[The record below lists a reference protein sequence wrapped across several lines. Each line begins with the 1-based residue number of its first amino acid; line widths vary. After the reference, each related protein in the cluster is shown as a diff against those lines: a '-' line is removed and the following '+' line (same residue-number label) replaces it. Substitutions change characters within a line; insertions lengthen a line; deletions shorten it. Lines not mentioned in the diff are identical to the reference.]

1 MSVSDADKPE
11 IPSDEQL
18 AAMSRDELV
27 KLGTNLD
34 GVEIVYREP
43 RWPVEGTKAEKR
55 AERLVA
61 LWFAL
66 GGVFGLAL
74 LGVFLFWPWE
84 YKPFGDPGNALYNLA
99 TPLYGL
105 TLGLSVLS
113 LGIGAV
119 LYTKKFIPQEI
130 SIQDR
135 HDGPGSAEVDRKTIV
150 AQLQDTLDTSTLPRR
165 KMIVRALGF
174 GVGAMGAGTA
184 VAFIGGM
191 IKNPWAKVVPTA
203 NGKQPVLLT
212 SGWTPRYHGETIYL
226 GRAVGSSSNVLL
238 KIRPEDIDAG
248 GMETV
253 FPWRESDGD
262 GTTVESHE
270 KLSHIQMGIRN
281 PVMLIRVRPTDM
293 PKVVKRK
300 GQENF
305 NYGDLFAYTKICSH
319 LGCPTSLFEQQTYRI
334 LCPCHQSQFDAL
346 PFAKPIFGLPLV
358 RWHSCPS
365 PSTRTDTSSPTATSL
380 NPSDPHSGS
389 ANHERHSPKA
399 LARSQTSRGDGFAVS
414 PRRRYEAADQ
424 QGLPDPLVVHAR

>member
-43 RWPVEGTKAEKR
+43 RWLVEGTKAEKR

-191 IKNPWAKVVPTA
+191 IKNPWARVVPTA

-346 PFAKPIFGLPLV
+346 HFAKPIFGPAARALAQLPLTV
-358 RWHSCPS
+358 
-365 PSTRTDTSSPTATSL
+365 DKDGYL
-380 NPSDPHSGS
+380 V
-389 ANHERHSPKA
+389 ANGDFVEPVGPAFWERKS
-399 LARSQTSRGDGFAVS
+399 
-414 PRRRYEAADQ
+414 
-424 QGLPDPLVVHAR
+424 

>member
-1 MSVSDADKPE
+1 MSVSDANKPE
-11 IPSDEQL
+11 MPSDEQL
-18 AAMSRDELV
+18 ASMSRDELV

-55 AERLVA
+55 AERQIA

-84 YKPFGDPGNALYNLA
+84 YKPLGDPGNAVYNLA

-135 HDGPGSAEVDRKTIV
+135 HDGPGSSEVDRKTIV

-165 KMIVRALGF
+165 KMIIRALGF
-174 GVGAMGAGTA
+174 GVGAMGAGAT
-184 VAFIGGM
+184 VALIGGI
-191 IKNPWAKVVPTA
+191 IKNPWARVVPTA

-212 SGWTPRYHGETIYL
+212 SGWTPRYKGETIYL

-270 KLSHIQMGIRN
+270 KLSHIQMGVRN
-281 PVMLIRVRPTDM
+281 PVMIIRVRPVDM
-293 PKVVKRK
+293 PKVIKRK
-300 GQENF
+300 GQESF

-346 PFAKPIFGLPLV
+346 HFAKPIFGPAA
-358 RWHSCPS
+358 R
-365 PSTRTDTSSPTATSL
+365 
-380 NPSDPHSGS
+380 
-389 ANHERHSPKA
+389 A
-399 LARSQTSRGDGFAVS
+399 LAQLPITVDKDGYLVANGDFVEPVGPAFWERKS
-414 PRRRYEAADQ
+414 
-424 QGLPDPLVVHAR
+424 

>member
-1 MSVSDADKPE
+1 MSDADKPE
-11 IPSDEQL
+11 IPSAEQL
-18 AAMSRDELV
+18 ASMSRDELV

-55 AERLVA
+55 AERQIA

-84 YKPFGDPGNALYNLA
+84 YKPLGDPGNAVYNLA

-135 HDGPGSAEVDRKTIV
+135 HDGPGSSEVDRKTIV

-165 KMIVRALGF
+165 KMIIRALGF
-174 GVGAMGAGTA
+174 GVGAMGAGAT
-184 VAFIGGM
+184 VALIGGI
-191 IKNPWAKVVPTA
+191 IKNPWARVVPTA

-212 SGWTPRYHGETIYL
+212 SGWTPRYKGETIYL

-270 KLSHIQMGIRN
+270 KLSHIQMGVRN
-281 PVMLIRVRPTDM
+281 PVMIIRVRPVDM
-293 PKVVKRK
+293 PKVIKRK
-300 GQENF
+300 GQESF

-346 PFAKPIFGLPLV
+346 HFAKPIFGPAA
-358 RWHSCPS
+358 R
-365 PSTRTDTSSPTATSL
+365 
-380 NPSDPHSGS
+380 
-389 ANHERHSPKA
+389 A
-399 LARSQTSRGDGFAVS
+399 LAQLPITVDKDGYLVANGDFVEPVGPAFWERKS
-414 PRRRYEAADQ
+414 
-424 QGLPDPLVVHAR
+424 

>member
-1 MSVSDADKPE
+1 MSDADKPE

-55 AERLVA
+55 AERLIA

-191 IKNPWAKVVPTA
+191 IKNPWARVVPTA

-212 SGWTPRYHGETIYL
+212 SGWTPRYHGETVYL
-226 GRAVGSSSNVLL
+226 GRAVGSSSNLLL

-305 NYGDLFAYTKICSH
+305 NYGDLFAFTKICSH

-346 PFAKPIFGLPLV
+346 HFAKPIFGPAARALAQLPLTV
-358 RWHSCPS
+358 
-365 PSTRTDTSSPTATSL
+365 DKDGYL
-380 NPSDPHSGS
+380 V
-389 ANHERHSPKA
+389 ANGDFVEPVGPAFWERKS
-399 LARSQTSRGDGFAVS
+399 
-414 PRRRYEAADQ
+414 
-424 QGLPDPLVVHAR
+424 

>member
-191 IKNPWAKVVPTA
+191 IKNPWARVVPTA

-212 SGWTPRYHGETIYL
+212 SDWTPRYHGETIYL

-346 PFAKPIFGLPLV
+346 HFAKPIFGPAARALAQLPLTV
-358 RWHSCPS
+358 
-365 PSTRTDTSSPTATSL
+365 DKDGYL
-380 NPSDPHSGS
+380 V
-389 ANHERHSPKA
+389 ANGDFVEPVGPAFWERKS
-399 LARSQTSRGDGFAVS
+399 
-414 PRRRYEAADQ
+414 
-424 QGLPDPLVVHAR
+424 